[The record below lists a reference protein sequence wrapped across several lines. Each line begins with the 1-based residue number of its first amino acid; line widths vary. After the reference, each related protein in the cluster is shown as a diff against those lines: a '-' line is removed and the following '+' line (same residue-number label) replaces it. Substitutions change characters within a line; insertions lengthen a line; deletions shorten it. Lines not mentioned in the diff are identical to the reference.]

1 MVDQTKQR
9 RIGFVGIIVYDPQN
23 AYLKLN
29 EILHE
34 FSSII
39 VGRLGLPYRERNLS
53 IISLIIDGNNDE
65 IGAMTGRI
73 GQLPN
78 VTIKT
83 GLAKFTLETDQTA

>member
-39 VGRLGLPYRERNLS
+39 VGRLGLPYKERNLS